1 MIWLETGLTSFSLNL
16 ADFLISS
23 PSLCLELLILVL
35 LPRNSEEFDTN
46 SLSQVDLAIWSFFLN
61 TFKVSLMCYI
71 VRFFFI
77 KIRVF
82 LFVFENDWSAK
93 KSVFLM
99 RTPFYL
105 CNISPQNQWFTEPI
119 IDLQF
124 EAFISSISYLCFT
137 PPDVATNAS

>member
-23 PSLCLELLILVL
+23 PSLCSELLILVL
-35 LPRNSEEFDTN
+35 LSRNSEEFDTN

-93 KSVFLM
+93 KVCFSCGLHSIYVTSHL
-99 RTPFYL
+99 R
-105 CNISPQNQWFTEPI
+105 I
-119 IDLQF
+119 IDSLNRLLIYSLKPLF
-124 EAFISSISYLCFT
+124 RVYLICVL
-137 PPDVATNAS
+137 PLPMW